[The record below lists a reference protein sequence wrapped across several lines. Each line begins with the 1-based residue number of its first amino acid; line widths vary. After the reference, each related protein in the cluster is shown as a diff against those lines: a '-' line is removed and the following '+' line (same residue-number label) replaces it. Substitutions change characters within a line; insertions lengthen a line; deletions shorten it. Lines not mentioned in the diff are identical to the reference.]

1 MSLRRFSGVRGGI
14 LTGLVLTVIAAGVW
28 NFRRSSTQD
37 SAAVLDRG
45 FFPAG
50 LSATLQ
56 ERLADAAN
64 RVRNAPVAA
73 SWGTLGE
80 LCMAHELMPQAMICF
95 RQAAFCSAKAG
106 RENPKWI
113 YLQAVIAEEVDLNE
127 AVSLYHRVGLLDASK
142 AFVNYR
148 LGRLLAR
155 IGDFSEAETTLK
167 LAEQQSKSHPAT
179 LLARAQLRAMQNDL
193 PGAEELIERAAA
205 DESCGLDL
213 IAEAKRI
220 LQRIPEAELSA
231 SLTKTHGRPPVTEP
245 LSEPWLAGVVRKMP
259 QTASVAAQ
267 AGAQATRQNF
277 EVAIELYDR
286 LLQIDAR
293 NSRAHSF
300 RSMVLMNSGNTEQA
314 LKEIQKVCVEFPKD
328 AMAWSCRGAIEAR
341 SGAIDAAILSLKEA
355 VRLKPDFA
363 DAQMALLLMYRE
375 KNDAK
380 RMEQQYHRLL
390 ELSPADQQL
399 RDRYDTFQKDR
410 GMLK

>member
-1 MSLRRFSGVRGGI
+1 M
-14 LTGLVLTVIAAGVW
+14 TGLVLTVIAAGVW
-28 NFRRSSTQD
+28 NFRESSTQD

-64 RVRNAPVAA
+64 QVRNAPVAA

-193 PGAEELIERAAA
+193 PGAEELIERAAV

-231 SLTKTHGRPPVTEP
+231 SLTKTDGRPPVTEP

-300 RSMVLMNSGNTEQA
+300 RSMMLMNSGNTEQA
-314 LKEIQKVCVEFPKD
+314 LKEIQKVCAEFPKD

-355 VRLKPDFA
+355 VRLKPDFV
-363 DAQMALLLMYRE
+363 DAQMALLLMYQE

-410 GMLK
+410 GILK